1 MVPLTLAFSFTLE
14 DETVPVTEE
23 LVAASFG
30 AARHKYPL
38 GEPDQP
44 FRREEERFT
53 AHLTIQFVWLPGVG
67 MRFEA
72 APGLRKGSVVLNHIP
87 QEQEGRVAT

>member
-1 MVPLTLAFSFTLE
+1 MPGNVSYRAPHLPWVTAWKMVPLTLAFSFTFE

-23 LVAASFG
+23 LVAANLG

-44 FRREEERFT
+44 FLREEERFQ
-53 AHLTIQFVWLPGVG
+53 LT
-67 MRFEA
+67 
-72 APGLRKGSVVLNHIP
+72 
-87 QEQEGRVAT
+87 